1 METEPLAQ
9 KKRAMVMGHEA
20 ISTEYIEA
28 REDELAQL
36 IIASEGMDKLRRVAT
51 VLHRRQ
57 MITTPYYVDMRDTID
72 QATSALLIGRRN
84 TAALRNARRNS

>member
-1 METEPLAQ
+1 
-9 KKRAMVMGHEA
+9 MGHEA